1 VENLTKLLPRKVFS
15 AGASAPKRGRM
26 IQPVPSADAKPVA
39 VIDVGSNTVRLVV
52 YDRLSRNPLTIFN
65 EKVTCGLG
73 REIASTT
80 RLADD
85 AIAEALAAMKRFRA
99 VCTGWGITDANVIA
113 TAAVR
118 EAENGASFIRRVEAV
133 WQGSV
138 RVLSGDEE
146 ARLAAEGVICGFR
159 EPDGIVGDL
168 GGGSLELI
176 DVFGARSKDGTT
188 LPLGGLTLSDAARG
202 SVDRAKSIVRETLE
216 DNPTLLGL
224 KGRSFFAAGGTWRAL
239 ATLHMHQTNYPLKI
253 LHAYNVPADA
263 MAEFA
268 DRVQR
273 ADPDSLPAID
283 AVASGRRPY
292 LPFAALVLREI
303 IKIGKPSEVVISE
316 LGIREGLLYEKL
328 SPEEKAR
335 DPLVIMAEALNE
347 ANSRS
352 PAYAAELIEWMD
364 RFAASSGLDETEDER
379 RLRRVGCLLAD
390 IGWRAHPDH
399 GGEQA
404 AMLIANSGFIGV
416 NHAERAFLALSVFYR
431 YAGLKDEPPL
441 GLEKLLPKRQVERA
455 RTWGVAMRVAYLIS
469 ASAPGV
475 LARSPVKV
483 EGDDLVLR
491 LPRDLAAL
499 ASPRL
504 KTRLKQLGKQVGYK
518 HDVVISGS

>member
-1 VENLTKLLPRKVFS
+1 MSE
-15 AGASAPKRGRM
+15 AASSEK
-26 IQPVPSADAKPVA
+26 KPVA
-39 VIDVGSNTVRLVV
+39 VIDIGSNTVRLVI
-52 YDRLSRNPLTIFN
+52 YDRLSRNPLPIFN

-73 REIASTT
+73 REIVSTT

-99 VCTGWGITDANVIA
+99 ICTGWGLTSADVIA

-118 EAENGASFIRRVEAV
+118 DAENGASFIRRVETV
-133 WQGSV
+133 WQGNV
-138 RVLSGDEE
+138 RVLTGDEE

-176 DVFGARSKDGTT
+176 DVFGARSKDGIT
-188 LPLGGLTLSDAARG
+188 LPLGGLSLSEAARG
-202 SVDRAKSIVRETLE
+202 SVDKAKSIVRETLE

-224 KGRSFFAAGGTWRAL
+224 KGRTFFAAGGTWRAL
-239 ATLHMHQTNYPLKI
+239 ATLHMYQTGYPLKI
-253 LHAYNVPADA
+253 LHAYSVPADT
-263 MAEFA
+263 MADFA
-268 DRVQR
+268 DSVQR
-273 ADPDSLPAID
+273 ADVDALPSID
-283 AVASGRRPY
+283 VVASSRRPH
-292 LPFAALVLREI
+292 LPFGALVLREI
-303 IKIGKPSEVVISE
+303 IKIGKPSEIVVSE

-328 SPEEKAR
+328 PAAEKAH
-335 DPLVIMAEALNE
+335 DPLFSMAESLNA
-347 ANSRS
+347 ANSRA

-364 RFAASSGLDETEDER
+364 RFAASSDLDETEDER
-379 RLRRVGCLLAD
+379 RLRRVGCLLSD

-404 AMLIANSGFIGV
+404 ALLIANSGFVGV

-441 GLEKLLPKRQVERA
+441 GLEQLLSKRQIERA
-455 RTWGVAMRVAYLIS
+455 RTLGVAMRVAYLIS

-491 LPRDLAAL
+491 LPRDLAPL
-499 ASPRL
+499 AGPRL
-504 KTRLKQLGKQVGYK
+504 KTRLKQLGKQMGYK
-518 HDVVISGS
+518 HDVIISGS

>member
-1 VENLTKLLPRKVFS
+1 VENLSKLLPRKALS
-15 AGASAPKRGRM
+15 AAASAPKPRSRM
-26 IQPVPSADAKPVA
+26 TELVSSIEAKPVA
-39 VIDVGSNTVRLVV
+39 VIDIGSNTVRLVI
-52 YDRLSRNPLTIFN
+52 YDRLSRNPLPVFN
-65 EKVTCGLG
+65 EKVACGLG

-85 AIAEALAAMKRFRA
+85 AVADALATMKRFRSI
-99 VCTGWGITDANVIA
+99 CTGWGITDADVIA

-118 EAENGASFIRRVEAV
+118 EAENGASFIRRVETI

-138 RVLSGDEE
+138 RILSGDEE

-168 GGGSLELI
+168 GGGSLELV
-176 DVFGARSKDGTT
+176 DVFGARSKDGVT
-188 LPLGGLTLSDAARG
+188 LPLGGLTLADAARG
-202 SVDRAKSIVRETLE
+202 SVDKAKSIVRETLE

-224 KGRSFFAAGGTWRAL
+224 KGRTFFAAGGTWRAL

-253 LHAYNVPADA
+253 LHAYSAPAAA
-263 MAEFA
+263 MADFA
-268 DRVQR
+268 DNVQR
-273 ADPDSLPAID
+273 ADPDSFPD
-283 AVASGRRPY
+283 VVASGRKPH
-292 LPFAALVLREI
+292 LPFGALVLREI

-328 SPEEKAR
+328 PAAEKTH
-335 DPLVIMAEALNE
+335 DPLFSMAESLNA

-352 PAYAAELIEWMD
+352 PAYAAELIEWTD

-379 RLRRVGCLLAD
+379 RLRRVACLVSD

-404 AMLIANSGFIGV
+404 AFLIANSGFIGV

-441 GLEKLLPKRQVERA
+441 DLEKLLSKRQLERT
-455 RTWGVAMRVAYLIS
+455 RTLGVAMRVAYLIS

-475 LARSPVKV
+475 LPRSPVKV
-483 EGDDLVLR
+483 EGGDLVLR
-491 LPRDLAAL
+491 LPRELAAL

-518 HDVVISGS
+518 HDVIISGA